1 MAGGNNFCPQSDDS
15 HSSGEG
21 SPVFAVSEKD
31 RKNSLLKVLAEESK
45 EQRRTSFADMAIQQ
59 LSLEAEPVKQ
69 IKTQLIDGDDPLF

>member
-1 MAGGNNFCPQSDDS
+1 MAGGNNFCPKSDDS

-45 EQRRTSFADMAIQQ
+45 EQRRTSFADMAIQ
-59 LSLEAEPVKQ
+59 
-69 IKTQLIDGDDPLF
+69 